1 MTKAINVTMN
11 NWVIDEIIG
20 NVKNKSAR
28 VEELLIK
35 AYINEREER
44 IRENISKSAL
54 DGFLSHVA
62 CEV

>member
-1 MTKAINVTMN
+1 MTKQLTITMN
-11 NWVIDEIIG
+11 DWVVDQVVG
-20 NVKNKSAR
+20 NIKNKSQR
-28 VEELLIK
+28 IEELLIK

>member
-1 MTKAINVTMN
+1 MTAKISVSLSE
-11 NWVIDEIIG
+11 WVMREILG
-20 NVKNKSAR
+20 DSKNKSQR
-28 VEELLIK
+28 IEELLIK

>member
-44 IRENISKSAL
+44 IRENISKNAL